1 MSLCGET
8 PSESQSR
15 TGGLKAVHMI
25 FIRLCVSF
33 DDYWDLTLL
42 ILMLREYSIGVMI
55 IRKC

>member
-1 MSLCGET
+1 MSLCGEP
-8 PSESQSR
+8 PSKSQS
-15 TGGLKAVHMI
+15 TMGGLKAVHMI

-42 ILMLREYSIGVMI
+42 LREYSIGVMI